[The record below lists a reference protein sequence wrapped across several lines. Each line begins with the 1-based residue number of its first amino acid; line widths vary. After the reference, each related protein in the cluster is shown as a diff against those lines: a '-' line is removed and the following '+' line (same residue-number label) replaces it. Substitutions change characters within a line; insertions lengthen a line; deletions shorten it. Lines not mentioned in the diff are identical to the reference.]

1 MGGIS
6 VLFLMGILS
15 TIFLFFV
22 FIFICM
28 VFTYMIGYLFEGFT
42 VSSYLTEKRYLAWIP
57 FYNKYLLGNIAGDHQ
72 LGIISAICS
81 APTIIMGYVLFMMGE
96 LNYTLFGI
104 FLIILIVGFI
114 VDHIIAYHYISQ
126 RSKYANL
133 LIVISVFTLGVL
145 RPIILFILKD
155 RK

>member
-15 TIFLFFV
+15 TIFLFFI
-22 FIFICM
+22 FIFISM
-28 VFTYMIGYLFEGFT
+28 VFTYMIGYLFEGLT
-42 VSSYLTEKRYLAWIP
+42 VSSYLSEKRYLAWVP
-57 FYNKYLLGNIAGDHQ
+57 FYNKYLLGNITGDHQ

-96 LNYTLFGI
+96 LNYTLFVV

-126 RSKYANL
+126 RSKYANI
-133 LIVISVFTLGVL
+133 LIIISVLTLGVL

>member
-15 TIFLFFV
+15 AIFLFFV
-22 FIFICM
+22 VIFMAMI
-28 VFTYMIGYLFEGFT
+28 FTYMIGYLFEGLT
-42 VSSYLTEKRYLAWIP
+42 VSSYLSEKRYLAWIP

-72 LGIISAICS
+72 LGIVSAICS
-81 APTIIMGYVLFMMGE
+81 APTIIIGYILFMMGE

-104 FLIILIVGFI
+104 FLVILIIGFI

-126 RSKYANL
+126 RSKYANI
-133 LIVISVFTLGVL
+133 LIIISVLTLGIV

-155 RK
+155 K